1 MKMILL
7 YCIFR
12 ILLWLAGHFYSH
24 NFIVPILCVLRRSDK
39 DSWSNFLLLSAVQLI
54 WQITKHLRNTGG
66 GVTFEQNCFN
76 LTVNRQG
83 YYYFPWSGNIEFSE
97 HCYEKLLPKM
107 RCFRSFST
115 YNFND
120 DLAGHIS
127 FISRPNSLKH
137 WPTSSESQVNRKFQ
151 AVLTWPVTCS

>member
-1 MKMILL
+1 MKMLLL

-24 NFIVPILCVLRRSDK
+24 NFVVPILCVLRRSDK
-39 DSWSNFLLLSAVQLI
+39 DSWRNFLLLSAVQLI

-83 YYYFPWSGNIEFSE
+83 YYYFPWSGKKVFKTSNFQNTAM
-97 HCYEKLLPKM
+97 KNFFQKWGVFGLFLLTISTTTLLVISV
-107 RCFRSFST
+107 SFLDQIVWNT
-115 YNFND
+115 D
-120 DLAGHIS
+120 QL
-127 FISRPNSLKH
+127 
-137 WPTSSESQVNRKFQ
+137 QVNLKLIGSFK
-151 AVLTWPVTCS
+151 